1 MSPSTPRERLH
12 AALRGEANGRP
23 PVICPGGMM
32 TPLCAEI
39 VATAGIQL
47 PACHREAGEMARAA
61 LAIHE
66 MSGFENLGVPFCM
79 TVEAEAFGLPVDYG
93 HERRTPHVEG
103 VVPGELA
110 AVGALRAP
118 TPRSDARAAAVLEA
132 IERLKNARPD
142 VPVIGN
148 VVGPVSLACMVVEL
162 HTFVRGLKRSVEG
175 QAVHGL
181 LDVLTDWLTEF
192 AAEQVRRGA
201 DVIAIAEPTG
211 TGEILGP
218 RWFDGLCLPY
228 LNRILDAVHSAGALS
243 LVHICGRTRSIA
255 SGLNQLRTPCISIDS
270 VACMREL
277 RAQLP
282 GKVVMGNV
290 SPFVIERGPRDPIER
305 ACARSIQSGARIL
318 APACG
323 ITPDTPI
330 AHLRAVAEFG
340 GASSQE

>member
-1 MSPSTPRERLH
+1 
-12 AALRGEANGRP
+12 
-23 PVICPGGMM
+23 M

-39 VATAGIQL
+39 VATAGIPM
-47 PACHREAGEMARAA
+47 PACHREAAEMARAA

-103 VVPGELA
+103 VAPGDLA
-110 AVGALRAP
+110 AAAGLRAP
-118 TPRSDARAAAVLEA
+118 KPAADTRAAAVLEA
-132 IERLKNARPD
+132 IERLKDTRPE

-148 VVGPVSLACMVVEL
+148 IVGPVSLACMVVEL
-162 HTFVRGLKRSVEG
+162 HTFVRGLKRSPE
-175 QAVHGL
+175 AVHGL
-181 LDVLTDWLTEF
+181 LDVLTDWLAEF
-192 AAEQVRRGA
+192 AAEQVRHGA

-218 RWFDGLCLPY
+218 KWFGGLSLPY
-228 LNRILDAVHSAGALS
+228 LNRILAAVRSAGGES

-255 SGLNQLRTPCISIDS
+255 PGLNQLETPCISVDYT
-270 VACMREL
+270 ACVHEL
-277 RAQLP
+277 CAQLP

-290 SPFVIERGPRDPIER
+290 SPFVIERACTR
-305 ACARSIQSGARIL
+305 AIQSGAKIL

-330 AHLRAVAEFG
+330 AHLRALTDFAR
-340 GASSQE
+340 QH

>member
-1 MSPSTPRERLH
+1 
-12 AALRGEANGRP
+12 
-23 PVICPGGMM
+23 M

-39 VATAGIQL
+39 VAAAGIQL
-47 PACHREAGEMARAA
+47 PACHRESAEMARAA
-61 LAIHE
+61 LAIQE

-110 AVGALRAP
+110 AVGSLRAP
-118 TPRSDARAAAVLEA
+118 RPAADARAAAVLEA
-132 IERLKNARPD
+132 IERLKSARPD

-148 VVGPVSLACMVVEL
+148 VVGPVSVACMVVEL
-162 HTFVRGLKRSVEG
+162 HTFVRGLKRSPE
-175 QAVHGL
+175 AVHGL
-181 LDVLTDWLTEF
+181 LDVVTDWLAEF
-192 AAEQVRRGA
+192 AAEQVRHGA

-218 RWFDGLCLPY
+218 KWFDSLSLPY
-228 LNRILDAVHSAGALS
+228 LNRILAAIRSAGAES

-255 SGLNQLRTPCISIDS
+255 PGLNRLDTPCISVDYM
-270 VACMREL
+270 ACVREL
-277 RAQLP
+277 RAELP

-305 ACARSIQSGARIL
+305 ACARSIQSGAKIL

-330 AHLRAVAEFG
+330 AHLRAMAEFAG
-340 GASSQE
+340 GNSSAG